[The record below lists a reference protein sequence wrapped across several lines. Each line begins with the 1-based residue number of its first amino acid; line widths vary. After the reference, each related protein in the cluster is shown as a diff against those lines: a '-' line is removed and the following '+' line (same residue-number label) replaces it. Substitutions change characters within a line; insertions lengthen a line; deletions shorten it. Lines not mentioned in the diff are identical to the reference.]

1 MGVSSLYFADS
12 TPTRSPLSLAKLL
25 RGKLDRSLA
34 ANWSFSG
41 VNLSRDSVG
50 GNVVVLLLGLVDLN
64 NVGHD
69 FSVLA
74 NSNLSVL
81 HDLDLDSE
89 DTLAELDVADG
100 NIDELELGLTGGD
113 DVALL
118 VLLGLCALATDLSGD
133 DDLATDG
140 TTASHD

>member
-1 MGVSSLYFADS
+1 M
-12 TPTRSPLSLAKLL
+12 
-25 RGKLDRSLA
+25 
-34 ANWSFSG
+34 SG
-41 VNLSRDSVG
+41 DSVG

-74 NSNLSVL
+74 DSDLSVL

-100 NIDELELGLTGGD
+100 DIDELELGLTG
-113 DVALL
+113 
-118 VLLGLCALATDLSGD
+118 
-133 DDLATDG
+133 
-140 TTASHD
+140 